1 VKKGPKEKRKKQ
13 QQQRKRSKIKTM
25 TNSVKPET
33 SIVRFKFHQKVYHG
47 IKITDSKD
55 IEMIWGKVEKD
66 ALTWFQITNEKSN
79 HKKIIKASEQI
90 APRLTNIPSSITG
103 IEITHK
109 DPTQIKII
117 RNGKTYS
124 HLEKTYKFS
133 YLKPISLDSI
143 DLTKLCSL
151 LTKSSKL
158 YMQLGH
164 AHNGHRAFFNEDY
177 PQAIREFFLISN
189 TLAV

>member
-1 VKKGPKEKRKKQ
+1 
-13 QQQRKRSKIKTM
+13 M
-25 TNSVKPET
+25 TNSVKAET
-33 SIVRFKFHQKVYHG
+33 SIVRFKFHQKVYPG

-55 IEMIWGKVEKD
+55 IKMIWDKVEKD
-66 ALTWFQITNEKSN
+66 PLTWFQITNEKSN

-90 APRLTNIPSSITG
+90 APRLTNILSSITG

-109 DPTQIKII
+109 DPTRIKMI

-151 LTKSSKL
+151 LTKSSKYL
-158 YMQLGH
+158 FEGLS
-164 AHNGHRAFFNEDY
+164 FFPPY
-177 PQAIREFFLISN
+177 
-189 TLAV
+189 TVTH

>member
-1 VKKGPKEKRKKQ
+1 
-13 QQQRKRSKIKTM
+13 M
-25 TNSVKPET
+25 TNSVKAET
-33 SIVRFKFHQKVYHG
+33 SIVRFKFHQKVYPG
-47 IKITDSKD
+47 IKITTDSKD
-55 IEMIWGKVEKD
+55 IKMIWGKVEKD

-79 HKKIIKASEQI
+79 HKKIIKASDQI
-90 APRLTNIPSSITG
+90 APRLTNILSSITG

-109 DPTQIKII
+109 DPTRIKIN

-124 HLEKTYKFS
+124 HLEKTYKFN

-143 DLTKLCSL
+143 DLTKLCSE

-164 AHNGHRAFFNEDY
+164 AHNGHRAFFNKDHA
-177 PQAIREFFLISN
+177 QAIREFFLIFQIHWLSRGSKIQKP
-189 TLAV
+189 